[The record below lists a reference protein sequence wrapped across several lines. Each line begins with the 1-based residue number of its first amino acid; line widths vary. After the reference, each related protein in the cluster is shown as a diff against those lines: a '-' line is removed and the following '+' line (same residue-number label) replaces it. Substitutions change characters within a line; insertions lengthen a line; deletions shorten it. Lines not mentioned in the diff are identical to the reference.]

1 MFPPNFELTFSVEAV
16 AFFATLNEFV
26 ATFLATL
33 KEFVAAFL
41 ATLNEFVATFFT
53 LLVLALN
60 KLDVFFPTLG
70 ILNTPL
76 FGAGERPE
84 FIYI

>member
-1 MFPPNFELTFSVEAV
+1 VEAV
-16 AFFATLNEFV
+16 AFLATLNEFV

-33 KEFVAAFL
+33 KVFAATFFTLNEFAAAFL
-41 ATLNEFVATFFT
+41 ATLNEFAAAFFT
-53 LLVLALN
+53 LLALALN

-70 ILNTPL
+70 ILKTPL

>member
-1 MFPPNFELTFSVEAV
+1 
-16 AFFATLNEFV
+16 LNEFV
-26 ATFLATL
+26 AAFLAIL
-33 KEFVAAFL
+33 NEFVAAFL
-41 ATLNEFVATFFT
+41 ATLNEFAATFFA
-53 LLVLALN
+53 LLGLALN

-70 ILNTPL
+70 MLNTPL